1 MKFVNYLE
9 KISGVGIYPL
19 LSLLL
24 FTIIFILVVLYAMR
38 ASNETISEMENLP
51 LDEKNDYNE

>member
-24 FTIIFILVVLYAMR
+24 FTIISILVVLYAMR